1 MTYLD
6 LKNGKKDN
14 TLTDLQSEIF
24 LKPRSSEEFYDLNKD
39 PYQFDNLIISEAGI
53 YKSEKYNEL
62 KIILDEWIKETG
74 DNLPINLTK
83 DWYQR
88 KQEPY
93 NESSLLKTEY
103 HGIRGEMPGKLT
115 NAINNN
121 NKGPF

>member
-1 MTYLD
+1 M
-6 LKNGKKDN
+6 
-14 TLTDLQSEIF
+14 
-24 LKPRSSEEFYDLNKD
+24 
-39 PYQFDNLIISEAGI
+39 
-53 YKSEKYNEL
+53 
-62 KIILDEWIKETG
+62 DEWIKETG

-88 KQEPY
+88 EQEPY